1 MLDIHHDTQANNA
14 QESYVNKLLLLHT
27 AHYRGKDIL
36 GFCATTERILL
47 GPTYH
52 HNQFI
57 NIQLLAVNYTFH
69 VDILSL
75 LFHCHWTVLS

>member
-1 MLDIHHDTQANNA
+1 MLDIHHDTQVNNA
-14 QESYVNKLLLLHT
+14 QESYVNKLHLHT
-27 AHYRGKDIL
+27 AHDRGKDVL

-69 VDILSL
+69 VDVLSL
-75 LFHCHWTVLS
+75 LFRYHRTLIS